1 MKTIKNAVFLKS
13 ESELDNF
20 KGFGI
25 PEIVVLGRS
34 NVGKSSFINMLSG
47 NSKLAKVS
55 ATQGKTKL
63 VNFFLFNKEF
73 VLVDLPGYGYA
84 QTSKLEMQRWEK
96 MINGYLEKSKNLVSS
111 ILIVDI
117 RHKPTA
123 QDVQMLDYLAFNNI
137 PVTVV
142 ATKYDKIK
150 KSERLKKLTDIA
162 QTLKIGVENIYLIS
176 SETSYGKETII
187 ERIYQFISGV

>member
-13 ESELDNF
+13 ETEIENY
-20 KGFGI
+20 KGFGV

-34 NVGKSSFINMLSG
+34 NVGKSSFINMLS
-47 NSKLAKVS
+47 NNAKLAKVS
-55 ATQGKTKL
+55 SVQGKTK
-63 VNFFLFNKEF
+63 VINFFLFNKEF

-96 MINGYLEKSKNLVSS
+96 MINDYLEKSKTLVSS
-111 ILIVDI
+111 VLIVDI
-117 RHKPTA
+117 RHKPTE
-123 QDVQMLDYLAFNNI
+123 QDVQMLNYLTFNNI
-137 PVTVV
+137 PVTIV

-176 SETSYGKETII
+176 SETAYGKDII
-187 ERIYQFISGV
+187 VDRIYQFVNGV